1 MSPTQAREV
10 IEAAAERIA
19 EWEDRLRITN
29 GDGVE
34 VWDSPNGQMVAVAP
48 AGAPAPPPEPLEFVP
63 VLWADIGRTTSV
75 EAVYVIGEDKKPVK
89 VAEGYT
95 VIEQSGLVPLIG
107 PSYLN
112 SGEYGGQGENSL
124 AAFNNPNATV
134 QTPGMPAG
142 YSSIYYAG
150 TLDLAPFGPD
160 DLFSIKNAP
169 VLPKSVITA
178 GAFSSLE
185 SIDEEQSPPNYQ
197 GTTSTTIGMSL
208 SIRGYS
214 PSYVLDRQNRGL
226 PIEYNKGL
234 NIGSYILV
242 IRQDDA
248 SQGPSYTAIDAD
260 TGLPYLTASATAAP
274 VSRYLKIGF
283 QPTVA
288 GFFSAPVFRGGS
300 SGGSIGVVAYR
311 KV

>member
-1 MSPTQAREV
+1 MSPTQARE
-10 IEAAAERIA
+10 IIDAAAERIA
-19 EWEDRLRITN
+19 DWESRLRINT

-34 VWDSPNGQMVAVAP
+34 AWDTPTGQMISVLAPMTVAP
-48 AGAPAPPPEPLEFVP
+48 TTEPLEFVP

-75 EAVYVIGEDKKPVK
+75 EAVYVIAEDKKPVK

-142 YSSIYYAG
+142 YNSIYYRG
-150 TLDLAPFGPD
+150 TLNLAPFGPE

-169 VLPKSVITA
+169 VLPKSFIST
-178 GAFSSLE
+178 GAYSSNE
-185 SIDEEQSPPNYQ
+185 AIDEEQNPRNYQ

-214 PSYVLDRQNRGL
+214 PSYVYDRQDRGL
-226 PIEYNKGL
+226 PIEYSKGL

-242 IRQDDA
+242 IRQEDY

-260 TGLPYLTASATAAP
+260 TGLAYLTTSGTATP